1 MGKDY
6 YKILGIDKSSTP
18 EEIKKAYRKLALKWH
33 PDRNPNNQE
42 EAESKFK
49 DIGEAYSVLSDTRK
63 KQIYDQLG
71 EEGLRGQSSGF
82 SGGNFSFMNAEDIF
96 KQFFGDENPFS
107 SFGGSGAKH
116 GGHFQFGGFPGMG
129 NFGDMGGFSFGGMN
143 NNNNNNNMQDMQ
155 SKQSPPTETTLSLTL
170 EELYHGTT
178 KKMRIS
184 RKRLTQD
191 GHSTYDDN
199 KIVEINV
206 KPGWKAGTKIT
217 FPKEGDEKP
226 GVIPGDI
233 IFIIAEKPHGRFKRN
248 GNDLICKHSIT
259 LKQAL
264 LGFNMEVETLDNRTL
279 RIPINKIVSPGYTHK
294 VANEGMPISKGGQ
307 QSKGNLLIEFEII
320 FPNRLT
326 ESQKKTLSEC
336 LEN

>member
-6 YKILGIDKSSTP
+6 YKILGVDKSSSA
-18 EEIKKAYRKLALKWH
+18 EDIKKAYRKLALKWH
-33 PDRNPNNQE
+33 PDRNPNNKE
-42 EAESKFK
+42 ESESKFK
-49 DIGEAYSVLSDTRK
+49 DIGEAYSVLSDSRK

-71 EEGLRGQSSGF
+71 EEGLKGQASGF
-82 SGGNFSFMNAEDIF
+82 SGGGFSFMNAEDIF
-96 KQFFGDENPFS
+96 KQFFGDENPFA
-107 SFGGSGAKH
+107 SFGGSGGKH
-116 GGHFQFGGFPGMG
+116 GAHFQFGGFPGMG
-129 NFGDMGGFSFGGMN
+129 GFGDMGGFSFGGGGMN

-155 SKQSPPTETTLSLTL
+155 PKQSPPTETILSLTL

-184 RKRLTQD
+184 RKRLTSD
-191 GHSTYDDN
+191 GHSTYDDS

-233 IFIIAEKPHGRFKRN
+233 IFVIAEKPHARFKRN
-248 GNDLICKHSIT
+248 GNDLTYKHSIT

-264 LGFNMEVETLDNRTL
+264 LGFTMEVETLDNRIL
-279 RIPINKIVSPGYTHK
+279 KIGINKIVNPGYIHK
-294 VANEGMPISKGGQ
+294 IQNEGMPISKGG
-307 QSKGNLLIEFEII
+307 KGNLLIEFDII

-326 ESQKKTLSEC
+326 ETQKK
-336 LEN
+336 NVQ